1 MKPSFLP
8 HKTHTLVVMDHKE
21 PKTERR
27 KKSDKGKE
35 KFDRNGNASQK
46 HVRIAAALLEKRL
59 QQR

>member
-1 MKPSFLP
+1 
-8 HKTHTLVVMDHKE
+8 MDYKE

-59 QQR
+59 QRWRVFPF